1 MEAVYKLFWNKYKD
15 SKGTVGE
22 KFRQCFLKRRCPR
35 MSEHIMSQ
43 LVGVGK
49 CTGVRTRD
57 QVLPRVSPTLKA
69 CFQIKA
75 LPIRIL
81 VKPHSTWGSHGECQ
95 IPDST
100 DTRHGDL
107 VHALWSHWPKLL
119 QLLEKESVSIQLQTR
134 SSPGFA
140 RSPGPSHQADALCTG
155 WGSSVP
161 SPFSRPQLLLHIPLP
176 KEMQKLRSKCW
187 LGQPSVAG
195 IYVKV
200 WPLAWRTGSPM
211 GDSEIERCWKGEAQD
226 AVGDPQ
232 WPNQTNGLVRT
243 SPVESLPCD
252 HLQFPRGCF
261 SIYLFLS
268 QHLTTLSFGIG
279 GPRALSS

>member
-1 MEAVYKLFWNKYKD
+1 
-15 SKGTVGE
+15 
-22 KFRQCFLKRRCPR
+22 
-35 MSEHIMSQ
+35 MSQ

-75 LPIRIL
+75 SPIRIL

-107 VHALWSHWPKLL
+107 GYALWSHWPKLL

-134 SSPGFA
+134 SPPGFA
-140 RSPGPSHQADALCTG
+140 SSPGPSHQADALCTG

-161 SPFSRPQLLLHIPLP
+161 SPFSGPELLFHIPLP
-176 KEMQKLRSKCW
+176 KEMQKLRSKCS
-187 LGQPSVAG
+187 LGQPSAAG

-211 GDSEIERCWKGEAQD
+211 GDYEIERCWKGEAQD
-226 AVGDPQ
+226 AMGDPQ
-232 WPNQTNGLVRT
+232 WPNQTNGLLRT
-243 SPVESLPCD
+243 SLVESLPCD
-252 HLQFPRGCF
+252 ISNSQGDAFPF
-261 SIYLFLS
+261 IYLFIFEPALDYS
-268 QHLTTLSFGIG
+268 LFWHWWAQGTQQLTHHAFLIFLLTTNKQVCGIHTKI
-279 GPRALSS
+279 L